1 MYVYVMLARGT
12 YSATKASYGPAAQL
26 IVTSCVRGERKKG
39 SFTISSLSHPPPARS
54 SSALNKKVNGFSLS
68 FFFVFIFLLGEKKK
82 NKNTSPRQVCMLV
95 VPRSW
100 SSKAESC
107 LRKPTLGLLTGRLA
121 RTKS

>member
-1 MYVYVMLARGT
+1 MIVLLLIEQSLQGFPT
-12 YSATKASYGPAAQL
+12 QL
-26 IVTSCVRGERKKG
+26 ELVD
-39 SFTISSLSHPPPARS
+39 
-54 SSALNKKVNGFSLS
+54 
-68 FFFVFIFLLGEKKK
+68 
-82 NKNTSPRQVCMLV
+82 QVCMLV